1 MPAVIAKYRITAV
14 VMVCTIDKP
23 NTNGT
28 GIFIKYGIELISG
41 MRYKIT

>member
-14 VMVCTIDKP
+14 VMVCTIDQP
-23 NTNGT
+23 NTNGN
-28 GIFIKYGIELISG
+28 GKFIKYGIALISG